1 MCCDAGGWP
10 MGKKRREFLCNIGQG
25 QEPFRNLVFTHK
37 SEVFMGENMEY
48 NIISSSIKILH

>member
-1 MCCDAGGWP
+1 

-25 QEPFRNLVFTHK
+25 QEPFRNLVIMHK